1 MKNFIILAVFLFAL
15 CASCLGQVAVRATTP
30 EQAGDEKAAAGEYAG
45 AIALYQ
51 KQWISCAAG
60 INEGN
65 AETQATRERLAEKL
79 GNTLTKYQKS
89 PVLSDETELYALKG
103 AAFVKNAKSPADYEK
118 AVKEFQDAVNGAPW
132 MFDYQFN
139 LAVALKSAGQFK
151 TALGYAKV
159 AKLLAQTDKD
169 RHDALALRAE
179 IEAAGEM
186 AASSNAEAAKQAE
199 IKAKEQRISG
209 AWRRPHALNDGVPR
223 VEILYIQQASDGKW
237 NILYDYYIDNQ
248 QVAKGVSHAGNDLTR
263 VYTVVGGEL
272 HYRDVGMSYDNSGI
286 CRTYDVTGSV
296 SADGNTLSLNYS
308 LLPFAPDRPD
318 AKCPARSQHKSE
330 IVTYKR

>member
-1 MKNFIILAVFLFAL
+1 MVVLILVWLAGLAPNAFSQPV
-15 CASCLGQVAVRATTP
+15 VVRASTP
-30 EQAGDEKAAAGEYAG
+30 EQAADEKLAAGEYAG
-45 AIALYQ
+45 AISLF
-51 KQWISCAAG
+51 KTQWISCAAG
-60 INEGN
+60 MNEGN
-65 AETQATRERLAEKL
+65 ADTQATRERLGEKMA
-79 GNTLTKYQKS
+79 NAVAKMTS
-89 PVLSDETELYALKG
+89 RPAISDETELHALKG
-103 AAFVKNAKSPADYEK
+103 AAFVKNAASAGDFEK

-139 LAVALKSAGQFK
+139 LAVSLKSAKQFK
-151 TALGYAKV
+151 FALGYAKV

-186 AASSNAEAAKQAE
+186 AASANADAAKLAE

-223 VEILYIQQASDGKW
+223 VEILYIQQALDGKW
-237 NILYDYYIDNQ
+237 NILYDYYVDNQ
-248 QVAKGVSHAGNDLTR
+248 RVAKGVPFAGNDLAR

-272 HYRDVGMSYDNSGI
+272 HYRDLGMSYDNSGI

-296 SADGNTLSLNYS
+296 SADGNTLYLNYS
-308 LLPFAPDRPD
+308 LLPFSADRPD
-318 AKCPARSQHKSE
+318 AKCPVKSQHKSE
-330 IVTYKR
+330 VVTYTR